1 MIYPLRKQ
9 TPVFFSLPLHPL
21 RTRARPYPALL
32 PLNPQHQQQSSGIFA
47 AEWRWGGR
55 IESSCILR
63 RPMRDACLLVA
74 RADRP
79 AKKKKEKKKYSVV
92 LPGRR
97 KGDRN
102 DKMTARLIC
111 LNKLGTWPQS
121 GALRGVLFQIPHLIA
136 DYHHKVSPE
145 NELLLPHHQGQTWP
159 FSFNLTHFEQCP
171 LLELTSA

>member
-55 IESSCILR
+55 IESSCMLR
-63 RPMRDACLLVA
+63 RPMRGACLLVA

-79 AKKKKEKKKYSVV
+79 AKKERKKGGKIVWSCLGAEKET
-92 LPGRR
+92 
-97 KGDRN
+97 N
-102 DKMTARLIC
+102 DKMTVQLIY
-111 LNKLGTWPQS
+111 LNKLGWHVTTV

-136 DYHHKVSPE
+136 DYDHKVSPE
-145 NELLLPHHQGQTWP
+145 NEILLPHHQGQT
-159 FSFNLTHFEQCP
+159 
-171 LLELTSA
+171 